1 MATLLG
7 ESSKPQQKE
16 PGIIDDFMYGSNVAT
31 AHVYIRLG
39 FLRKV
44 YGILT
49 AQILL
54 TVGVCALFMINES
67 VQNYVQQSQWMLL
80 VGFIGTM
87 GVLIGLMVYRHETPT
102 NYFLLGLFTIFES
115 YSVGVLVTFYQVHS
129 VIEAAILTFGV
140 TLALTV
146 YTLQSKRDFSSMG
159 AALFAALWI
168 LLLAL
173 FLQMLFPS
181 ELMDKAIS
189 VGGALLFSLFIIFDT
204 HMLMHKLSPE
214 EYIVAAINLYLDILN
229 LFIYILRLVGD
240 RKN

>member
-16 PGIIDDFMYGSNVAT
+16 PGIIDDF
-31 AHVYIRLG
+31 I
-39 FLRKV
+39 
-44 YGILT
+44 
-49 AQILL
+49 
-54 TVGVCALFMINES
+54 
-67 VQNYVQQSQWMLL
+67 QWMLL

-129 VIEAAILTFGV
+129 VIEAAILTLGV

-146 YTLQSKRDFSSMG
+146 
-159 AALFAALWI
+159 LFAALWI

-214 EYIVAAINLYLDILN
+214 EYILAAINLYLDILN

>member
-115 YSVGVLVTFYQVHS
+115 YSVGVL
-129 VIEAAILTFGV
+129 GN
-140 TLALTV
+140 
-146 YTLQSKRDFSSMG
+146 
-159 AALFAALWI
+159 LFAALWI